1 MTPNVHRI
9 AMWSGPRNIS
19 TALMRAWENRPDTM
33 VHDEPFYAY
42 YLKETGIPH
51 PGAEEIMA
59 TYPTNANR
67 VMNQLLG
74 AVPEGITIY
83 YQKHMCHHIP
93 RGTDMFWTRHVTN
106 CFLIRHPAHVIT
118 SLAKV
123 IGTPTLQQ
131 TGFLDQYFYFLFL
144 KGYTDDFIPVIDA
157 ADVLADPRRIL
168 SMLCDVI
175 GVPFDEAM
183 LSWPAGPRDSDG
195 IWAPYWYKSVEQST
209 GFLPPSDPEPV
220 PPELQPLVDQ
230 CITGYE
236 KMLEH
241 ALR

>member
-59 TYPTNANR
+59 TYPTNPNR

-83 YQKHMCHHIP
+83 YQKHMCHEYCCALSEYL
-93 RGTDMFWTRHVTN
+93 HVSE
-106 CFLIRHPAHVIT
+106 H
-118 SLAKV
+118 LAGEGGKE
-123 IGTPTLQQ
+123 G
-131 TGFLDQYFYFLFL
+131 
-144 KGYTDDFIPVIDA
+144 
-157 ADVLADPRRIL
+157 
-168 SMLCDVI
+168 
-175 GVPFDEAM
+175 
-183 LSWPAGPRDSDG
+183 
-195 IWAPYWYKSVEQST
+195 
-209 GFLPPSDPEPV
+209 
-220 PPELQPLVDQ
+220 
-230 CITGYE
+230 
-236 KMLEH
+236 
-241 ALR
+241 